1 MKERCTKMIYT
12 RTIITKIP
20 DYNYFKEALFWD
32 IDSIEELTEILSD
45 MTEEELQETFN
56 NDGFGNN
63 IKYYNKIEMK
73 ER

>member
-1 MKERCTKMIYT
+1 MIYT